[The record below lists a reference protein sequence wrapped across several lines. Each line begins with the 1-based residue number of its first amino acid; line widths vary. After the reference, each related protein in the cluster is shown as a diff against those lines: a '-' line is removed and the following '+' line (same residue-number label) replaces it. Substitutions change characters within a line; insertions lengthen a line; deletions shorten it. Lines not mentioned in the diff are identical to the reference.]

1 MAHVLAS
8 STHRAF
14 ILGESMFQKGF
25 RSLWFF
31 TCIFCILSQFRMPR
45 CLPFD
50 GLPFNLYELIC
61 ASSLLIKV
69 FWLDERAKSQNSHHV
84 QIWNSGTRMPHLSW
98 SRHTKVWESWS
109 SSTKTALFSIKLY
122 TQIKGKNENKKSRT
136 RKCMPTNVFKKQPN
150 WWLADFSIWADVPSS
165 CGCLL
170 ETILSCLAFKQLTLF
185 RCFSSKS
192 TSGLI
197 FRSALDF
204 HKRYETK
211 QDFEHNDE
219 KETKNKNVSL
229 SWKNKNWMHDACYVL
244 KSLQMCNKS
253 PFLNNSFWTL
263 AVIFIEALPMPV
275 SHFPESPIF

>member
-69 FWLDERAKSQNSHHV
+69 FWLDQRAKSQNSHHV

-122 TQIKGKNENKKSRT
+122 TQIKGKNENKKVEPESACLPKNRT
-136 RKCMPTNVFKKQPN
+136 TKGKM
-150 WWLADFSIWADVPSS
+150 
-165 CGCLL
+165 
-170 ETILSCLAFKQLTLF
+170 
-185 RCFSSKS
+185 SSKNS
-192 TSGLI
+192 RIDGWRTSPSGLMCHPVAVASWR
-197 FRSALDF
+197 RSCHVWHLSSWPCFA
-204 HKRYETK
+204 
-211 QDFEHNDE
+211 
-219 KETKNKNVSL
+219 VSPP
-229 SWKNKNWMHDACYVL
+229 N
-244 KSLQMCNKS
+244 Q
-253 PFLNNSFWTL
+253 
-263 AVIFIEALPMPV
+263 LPVWFSEVP
-275 SHFPESPIF
+275 